1 MVKRLEIGVSKGLME
16 IPESQPSLMLF
27 QVTLFVLKICDLESQ
42 QESQQDEEMSKFKI
56 IIKCMYI
63 IDIPCTLD
71 QLWPI

>member
-27 QVTLFVLKICDLESQ
+27 QIILFVLKICDL
-42 QESQQDEEMSKFKI
+42 ESQQDEEMSKFKI

-63 IDIPCTLD
+63 IDILCTLD
-71 QLWPI
+71 QL

>member
-42 QESQQDEEMSKFKI
+42 QDEEMSKFKI

-63 IDIPCTLD
+63 IDILCTLD
-71 QLWPI
+71 QL

>member
-27 QVTLFVLKICDLESQ
+27 QIILFVLKICDL
-42 QESQQDEEMSKFKI
+42 ESQQDEEMSKFKI

-71 QLWPI
+71 QL